1 MKQRS
6 VRRIIF
12 RTVGVIVFFIL
23 VLIGNLLLFEKR
35 ASVVSEGEPITAS
48 DVVRPALL
56 VIDVQEATTGKSSLN
71 QYYIAESEDLIRTI
85 NGLTESFR
93 LHNLPVIYIRSEI
106 RNHLINLLNSSYAAG
121 SPGARFDKRLNLVSD
136 MEVVKSRNDAFF
148 KTSLD
153 EVLRQHQVNKL
164 YIVGLDAA
172 HCINTTVAAA
182 QNRNYD
188 VALIRDAILSESEQM
203 KDSMLVVFRDR
214 GAKLVSMESLSFD

>member
-6 VRRIIF
+6 MRRIIF
-12 RTVGVIVFFIL
+12 RILGTIVLIIV

-35 ASVVSEGEPITAS
+35 ASVVSEGEPIATF

-71 QYYIAESEDLIRTI
+71 KYYIANSEDLIRTI
-85 NGLTESFR
+85 NGLTESFH

-106 RNHLINLLNSSYAAG
+106 RNPLINLLNSSYAAG

-136 MEVVKSRNDAFF
+136 MKVVKSRNDAFF

-203 KDSMLVVFRDR
+203 KDSMMTVFQARD
-214 GAKLVSMESLSFD
+214 AKLVSMDSLSFD

>member
-1 MKQRS
+1 M
-6 VRRIIF
+6 IF
-12 RTVGVIVFFIL
+12 RMLGAIVLFIA
-23 VLIGNLLLFEKR
+23 VLIGNLLLFEQR
-35 ASVVSEGEPITAS
+35 ASVVSEGEPIAAS
-48 DVVRPALL
+48 DEVHPALL

-71 QYYIAESEDLIRTI
+71 QYYMAESEDLIPTI
-85 NGLTESFR
+85 NGLAESFH

-121 SPGARFDKRLNLVSD
+121 SLGARFDKRLNLVSD

-153 EVLRQHQVNKL
+153 ELLRKHQINQL
-164 YIVGLDAA
+164 YIAGLDAA

-203 KDSMLVVFRDR
+203 KDSMMTVFQAR
-214 GAKLVSMESLSFD
+214 GVQLIRMDSLTFD

>member
-1 MKQRS
+1 M
-6 VRRIIF
+6 IF
-12 RTVGVIVFFIL
+12 RMLGAIVLFIA
-23 VLIGNLLLFEKR
+23 VLIGNLLLFEQR
-35 ASVVSEGEPITAS
+35 ASVVSEGEPIATS
-48 DVVRPALL
+48 DEVHPALL

-71 QYYIAESEDLIRTI
+71 QYYMAESEDLIPTI
-85 NGLTESFR
+85 NGLAESFH

-121 SPGARFDKRLNLVSD
+121 SLGARFDKRLNLVSD

-153 EVLRQHQVNKL
+153 ELLRKHQINQL
-164 YIVGLDAA
+164 YIAGLDAA

-182 QNRNYD
+182 QNRNYN

-203 KDSMLVVFRDR
+203 KDSMMTVFQAR
-214 GAKLVSMESLSFD
+214 GVQLIRMDSLTFD

>member
-1 MKQRS
+1 MEKGKLK
-6 VRRIIF
+6 RIIF
-12 RTVGVIVFFIL
+12 RIVGAFVLFIV
-23 VLIGNLLLFEKR
+23 VLFGNLLLFEKK
-35 ASVVSEGEPITAS
+35 ASVVSEGEPIAAS
-48 DVVRPALL
+48 GEKHPALL
-56 VIDVQEATTGKSSLN
+56 VVDVQEATTGKTSLN
-71 QYYIAESEDLIRTI
+71 RYYIAKSEDLIHTI
-85 NGLTESFR
+85 NGLTESFH

-106 RNHLINLLNSSYAAG
+106 TNPLINLLNSSYAAG
-121 SPGARFDKRLNLVSD
+121 SPGARFDKRLNVVSE

-188 VALIRDAILSESEQM
+188 VTLIREAILSESEQM
-203 KDSMLVVFRDR
+203 KDSMMTVFHAR
-214 GAKLVSMESLSFD
+214 GAKLVSMDSLSFD